1 MRKTITALTALF
13 APLAASANPAC
24 VVCAAAFAAFF
35 EIARSIGVKD
45 TAIAVWLGAMW
56 LLMWYVSVKFFE
68 RAKWDFKG
76 YKTLNAVLVIT
87 TVPLT
92 YSYVPWKAYVYF
104 GVDAILIA
112 MIAGALAFWG
122 SQAFYQFLKRKNGG
136 RAHFPFEKVALACA
150 FVLVASIIF
159 NCLP

>member
-1 MRKTITALTALF
+1 MRKITTAIIAMF

-35 EIARSIGVKD
+35 EAARIFGVKD

-56 LLMWYVSVKFFE
+56 LLLWYISVKFFE

-76 YKTLNAVLVIT
+76 YKTVNAVLVIT

-92 YSYVPWKAYVYF
+92 YSYVPWKAYMYF

-122 SQAFYQFLKRKNGG
+122 SQALYQFLKRKNGG
-136 RAHFPFEKVALACA
+136 HAHFPFEKVVLACA
-150 FVLVASIIF
+150 FVLAASLIF
-159 NCLP
+159 NYLP